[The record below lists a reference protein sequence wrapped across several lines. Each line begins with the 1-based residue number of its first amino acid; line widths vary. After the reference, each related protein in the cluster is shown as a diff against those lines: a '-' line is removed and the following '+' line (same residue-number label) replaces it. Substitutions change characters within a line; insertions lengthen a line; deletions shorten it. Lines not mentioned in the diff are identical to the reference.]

1 MIVSFTIP
9 GPPKG
14 KARPKVTHA
23 KNGASVTY
31 TPDATVAYEE
41 LVRARYT
48 TEAKGYRFP
57 DNAALR
63 MEIEAYFPVP
73 KSSSKRI
80 KAGMLNGQIRPTK
93 KPDTD
98 NIIKII
104 CDALN
109 GIAYKDDAQI
119 VSNSI
124 DKLYANDGFV
134 AVRIKDIK

>member
-14 KARPKVTHA
+14 KARPKVTRA
-23 KNGASVTY
+23 QNGASVTY

-63 MEIEAYFPVP
+63 VEIKAYFPVP
-73 KSSSKRI
+73 KSSTKYI
-80 KAGMLNGQIRPTK
+80 KAGMLNGRIRPTK

-109 GIAYKDDAQI
+109 GLAYKDDAQI
-119 VSNSI
+119 VSNSTE
-124 DKLYANDGFV
+124 KRYANDGFV
-134 AVRIKDIK
+134 EVCIKDIK